1 MTRLPARILDKISP
15 CPNTGCWFWCAAWD
29 SGNGYGKVSWK
40 GRAWMAHRLVYALLV
55 GPIPWRMVLDHKCR
69 VRACCNPDHMEP
81 VTGKTNTYRGDAV
94 LYEVA

>member
-1 MTRLPARILDKISP
+1 MIRLPARILNKIIP
-15 CPNTGCWFWCAAWD
+15 EPNTGCWLWDARWD

-55 GPIPWRMVLDHKCR
+55 GPIPRGLILDHKCR
-69 VRACCNPDHMEP
+69 VRACCNPLHLEP
-81 VTGKTNTYRGDAV
+81 VTDKINTWRGEAV